1 MLEFSQLEQSTEHSS
16 AQQNESK
23 PIPIKS
29 EFVLETQHKY
39 NTFGTVIL
47 KRDDVKEETI
57 FNANR
62 IPKVSFSVS
71 FHTFSPE
78 TLEITLDARTHSSKK
93 KMSFSLECCRHTESQ
108 PFYALTLYECFC
120 VRELLLCLDK
130 YQKIESARSFF
141 ATAFFVISNRCVRNK
156 CDRN

>member
-1 MLEFSQLEQSTEHSS
+1 MTSILFMLEFSQLEQSTEHSS

-29 EFVLETQHKY
+29 EFVLETQHTY
-39 NTFGTVIL
+39 STFGTVIL

-62 IPKVSFSVS
+62 ISKVSFSVS

-78 TLEITLDARTHSSKK
+78 TLEITLDARTHPSKK
-93 KMSFSLECCRHTESQ
+93 KN
-108 PFYALTLYECFC
+108 
-120 VRELLLCLDK
+120 ELL
-130 YQKIESARSFF
+130 ARMLSPH
-141 ATAFFVISNRCVRNK
+141 
-156 CDRN
+156 